1 MIKSIRVALLG
12 ILIFFVSREQQ
23 MIDLDEC
30 SRKMQRTR
38 KNYADKLLQKVI
50 DYNEGNGKYNLSH
63 MNDYDR
69 KNASYYAWNE
79 IKAEIKEYL
88 GSR

>member
-50 DYNEGNGKYNLSH
+50 DY
-63 MNDYDR
+63 DR
-69 KNASYYAWNE
+69 KNASYDAWNE

-88 GSR
+88 GSK